1 MRPAQGEGQQRKKVY
16 ANGSWY
22 IGSLDGKGRRHGRGA
37 MVFKDGTYEGDWRHG
52 KQTGVGTYV
61 WTSGSRYQGEWLD
74 GRFEGKGT
82 YTWPSGAT
90 YTGQWKNGRK
100 HGQGRFLWANGTL
113 YEGQFQE
120 DKKMGFGEYTSGS
133 DNTKYIGEY
142 VDDKMHG
149 EGTYLFSDGAR
160 YVGQF
165 ANNNFDGV
173 GCYTTPDGTSYVG
186 QFKDDQRHGVGLLKP
201 PHLGTFKVRYIR
213 GKIVE
218 HQAAPMA
225 MTDTEE
231 EITFD
236 VVVELSEEDLIR
248 LGIAEFGKR
257 KKLLVAIEQLPNFR
271 ASRTKKAAAPAS
283 LSSSSSRVHPALSF
297 DPHCCPPAR
306 LVGRDAGGPSSA
318 QLARADA
325 DTDHT
330 EGSDDDDGSERAL
343 RFNEESDDDDELSIQ
358 AEDHYADLGD
368 GLVLETE
375 EKASSAY
382 RKSSEF
388 ASGELEEHGDLFDAT
403 QGATYRLLN
412 AKELRIQRHPVGRGV
427 FGIVYS
433 AGNVA
438 VKKLVGALGEKELAE
453 LHREAQLLE
462 YATPGL
468 VAVSRMHV
476 PCGRAGLMER
486 HLLHRKLCHHPH
498 VVNYLGLAKIPELCL
513 VTQFYPKGSLYD
525 IVIKRRE
532 PIGWK
537 TIVGMA
543 RDAAAG
549 ILHLHCEHV
558 IHRVNESARPPEDIA
573 TRNCLVDA
581 NYRVVVTDFGLSR
594 VKTSAY
600 LMTNNSFGPVSWMA
614 PEALMERKFSE
625 KSDAYSFGI
634 LLWEL
639 AARKSVVYP
648 DEVSPFDIATVVI
661 AGKRP
666 AIPDSCPKELRE
678 LMQACWAPD
687 PGQRPDFVRIEKS
700 LAAYYYSLAE

>member
-1 MRPAQGEGQQRKKVY
+1 MY

-218 HQAAPMA
+218 HQDIVAWLKENECAKYA
-225 MTDTEE
+225 ELFKKE

-283 LSSSSSRVHPALSF
+283 LSSSSSRV
-297 DPHCCPPAR
+297 
-306 LVGRDAGGPSSA
+306 
-318 QLARADA
+318 QARADA

-433 AGNVA
+433 AEWRGAQVA

-462 YATPGL
+462 
-468 VAVSRMHV
+468 
-476 PCGRAGLMER
+476 
-486 HLLHRKLCHHPH
+486 KLCHHPH

-558 IHRVNESARPPEDIA
+558 IHRDIA